1 MKEVDVALSRCAAT
15 QHAVVH
21 HRQAVELGMTPRQI
35 QSRVAAGLL
44 IPVHHAVYRLAGAP
58 RSPEQAL
65 LASCLAAGP
74 SAAASHRSA
83 AWLWRLRGFDDPHT
97 EITVVAGQPALAA
110 TVVHRTRTL
119 DRIDVSRRSRIPVT
133 TPARTLLDLGAV
145 APTEVVESALED
157 ALMRRLVGFVLLQST
172 IERLGG
178 PGRNGSGVLRALV
191 AERDPATAPT
201 QSMLEDELMRVL
213 RRGGLPEPVRQ
224 FKVGGVV
231 LDWAYPHVKLG
242 LEADSRIWH
251 GGRLDVQR
259 NSDKANVLVAHG
271 WSVLHFSAADIRRRP
286 GYVLECVGGELAM
299 ACPA

>member
-97 EITVVAGQPALAA
+97 EITVAAGQPALAA

-133 TPARTLLDLGAV
+133 TPARTLFDLGAV
-145 APTEVVESALED
+145 RPARQWSRRWR
-157 ALMRRLVGFVLLQST
+157 MR
-172 IERLGG
+172 
-178 PGRNGSGVLRALV
+178 
-191 AERDPATAPT
+191 
-201 QSMLEDELMRVL
+201 
-213 RRGGLPEPVRQ
+213 
-224 FKVGGVV
+224 
-231 LDWAYPHVKLG
+231 
-242 LEADSRIWH
+242 
-251 GGRLDVQR
+251 
-259 NSDKANVLVAHG
+259 
-271 WSVLHFSAADIRRRP
+271 
-286 GYVLECVGGELAM
+286 
-299 ACPA
+299 

>member
-74 SAAASHRSA
+74 SAAASQRSA
-83 AWLWRLRGFDDPHT
+83 AWLWRLRGFDDPQT
-97 EITVVAGQPALAA
+97 EITVAAGQPALAA

-119 DRIDVSRRSRIPVT
+119 DRIDVSRRCRIPVT

-145 APTEVVESALED
+145 APSEAVESALED

-191 AERDPATAPT
+191 EERDPAMAPT

-213 RRGGLPEPVRQ
+213 KRGGLPEPVRQ
-224 FKVGGVV
+224 FEVAGVR
-231 LDWAYPHVKLG
+231 LDAAYPDVLFAI
-242 LEADSRIWH
+242 EADSRIWH

-259 NSDKANVLVAHG
+259 NSDKANVLMARG
-271 WSVLHFSAADIRRRP
+271 WRVLHVTWFDLKQRWRQVVGAVAD
-286 GYVLECVGGELAM
+286 ELAV